1 MLHLRVHLRFH
12 FKEYT
17 KRHKNVQKKMHF
29 MLQLT
34 IHLTVQSRGSPEG
47 TFDCAPKDELSDL
60 DKDARKGAYE
70 LALKGALE
78 VDLHCTCGFTCW
90 CNK

>member
-12 FKEYT
+12 FKEHT

-60 DKDARKGAYE
+60 DKDALEVA
-70 LALKGALE
+70 LALHLWFH
-78 VDLHCTCGFTCW
+78 LLMQ
-90 CNK
+90 